1 MQGIAAR
8 AGVLIVLALVC
19 GCRGPLQAV
28 TQSRVTMHSSPVEDR
43 GPLVEKDVIAEEG
56 RAGNKIAIVDVDGL
70 LVNNSLVGLGS
81 LGENPVSLFREK
93 LDAVAADPC
102 YCAVV
107 LRIHSPGGGVTASDI
122 MWRDLRAFREQ
133 TKLPVVA
140 CLMDLAT
147 GGAYYVATA
156 ADHVTAHPTSVTGG
170 MGVILNLYNLK
181 DAMAYFN
188 IEATPVKAGR
198 FVDLGSPVEPMPEE
212 GRAILQRVA
221 DEFHSRFQD
230 AVRQGRPRH
239 DPSRKED
246 FDGRVFTASQALDR
260 HLIDSIGYIDDAVA
274 TARQLASCPSA
285 RVVLLRRANDPAR
298 SPYAT
303 TPNSPMQGGVFP
315 MSIPGMD
322 RSQLPTFLYLWQPEP
337 TFERRV
343 AK

>member
-1 MQGIAAR
+1 MQRMAVR
-8 AGVLIVLALVC
+8 AGVLVLLALAT

-43 GPLVEKDVIAEEG
+43 GPLVEKDVIGDDEC
-56 RAGNKIAIVDVDGL
+56 RRDKIAIVDVDGL

-93 LDAVAADPC
+93 LDAVAADPG

-107 LRIHSPGGGVTASDI
+107 LRINSPGGGVTASDI

-147 GGAYYVATA
+147 GGAYYLATA
-156 ADHVTAHPTSVTGG
+156 ADHVTAHPTTVTGG

-188 IEATPVKAGR
+188 IEAVPVRAGR

-221 DEFHSRFQD
+221 DEFHARFQE

-239 DPSRKED
+239 DPARKED
-246 FDGRVFTASQALDR
+246 FDGRVLTASQALEC
-260 HLIDSIGYIDDAVA
+260 HLIDSIGYLDDAVA
-274 TARQLASCPSA
+274 TARQLGGCPTA
-285 RVVLLRRANDPAR
+285 RAVLLRRVNDPAR

-303 TPNSPMQGGVFP
+303 TPNSPMQGGLLP
-315 MSIPGMD
+315 MSIPGLD

-337 TFERRV
+337 TFERRA